1 MCVRWVWLYVR
12 FGSKFAL
19 GYFCNLNPID
29 AMPSHLIPFVFMLGF
44 SFLMAVICCFK
55 AVLNHYDKAS
65 FYCSLTYGCLFFNC
79 LLIVLDFDIGH
90 WGYPSFG
97 GLESTPALWF
107 NHLTP
112 ICMLLFYR
120 EFLEIKQ
127 YSPQYYRLFSWGV
140 YILLL
145 TVVLHIVFTL
155 SNASRPIFEAVIQ
168 AFQYVLLA
176 LFVALPIY
184 ALRFWRHPVYRYAA
198 WSSWSIVVLFSIFLL
213 FYTSNIELP
222 SWIGDNL
229 LFMISVIDGVLFW
242 VALTVRDSQLA
253 KAKAVFEKQA
263 ITNEIRALRSQMNPH
278 FIFNSLNAIKA
289 YNLNHDTERTDLY
302 LTKFSRLMRQ
312 VLENSAVEKITLEN
326 ELNTLDLYL
335 EMEKLRAGEKLD
347 YEILVS
353 DDIESIFVE
362 IPPLLIQP
370 YVENAI
376 WHGLLHKEGGGKVTI
391 DVRQSNE
398 KSIQITIIDNG
409 IGRKAAARYGKT
421 TKRQSLGTKI
431 TEERIK
437 NLANAHVKI
446 EDLEVGT
453 SVIIEIQL

>member
-1 MCVRWVWLYVR
+1 
-12 FGSKFAL
+12 
-19 GYFCNLNPID
+19 
-29 AMPSHLIPFVFMLGF
+29 MLF
-44 SFLMAVICCFK
+44 
-55 AVLNHYDKAS
+55 
-65 FYCSLTYGCLFFNC
+65 
-79 LLIVLDFDIGH
+79 
-90 WGYPSFG
+90 
-97 GLESTPALWF
+97 
-107 NHLTP
+107 
-112 ICMLLFYR
+112 FYR
-120 EFLEIKQ
+120 EFLAIKQ
-127 YSPQYYRLFSWGV
+127 QSKHYNRFITWG
-140 YILLL
+140 I
-145 TVVLHIVFTL
+145 
-155 SNASRPIFEAVIQ
+155 
-168 AFQYVLLA
+168 YVLLA
-176 LFVALPIY
+176 TVGLQIILTFSLASRPVFEAITQVFQLVLLYLFVVLPIY
-184 ALRFWRHPVYRYAA
+184 SLRFWRHSVYRYAA
-198 WSSWSIVVLFSIFLL
+198 WSSWSIVILFSIFLL
-213 FYTSNIELP
+213 FYVGNIQLP
-222 SWIGDNL
+222 VWIGDNL
-229 LFMISVIDGVLFW
+229 LFLISVIDGVLFW
-242 VALTVRDSQLA
+242 VALTVRDSQVA

-278 FIFNSLNAIKA
+278 FIFNSLNAIKG

-312 VLENSAVEKITLEN
+312 VLENSAVEKITLES

-353 DDIESIFVE
+353 DDIDPIFVE

-398 KSIQITIIDNG
+398 KSIQITITDNG
-409 IGRKAAARYGKT
+409 IGRKAAATYGKT

-437 NLANAHVKI
+437 NVVNAHVKI
-446 EDLEVGT
+446 KDLEVGT

>member
-1 MCVRWVWLYVR
+1 
-12 FGSKFAL
+12 
-19 GYFCNLNPID
+19 
-29 AMPSHLIPFVFMLGF
+29 MPSHLIPFVFMLGF

-55 AVLNHYDKAS
+55 AVLNNPDKAS

-112 ICMLLFYR
+112 FCMLLFYR
-120 EFLEIKQ
+120 EFLEIKRH
-127 YSPQYYRLFSWGV
+127 SHQYYRLFSWGL

-155 SNASRPIFEAVIQ
+155 SNASRPTFEAVIQ

-229 LFMISVIDGVLFW
+229 LFMISVIDGILFW
-242 VALTVRDSQLA
+242 VALTVRDSQVASA
-253 KAKAVFEKQA
+253 KAIFEKQA

-312 VLENSAVEKITLEN
+312 VLENSAAEKISLEN
-326 ELNTLDLYL
+326 ELNTLNLYL
-335 EMEKLRAGEKLD
+335 EMEKLRAGDKLD
-347 YEILVS
+347 YELSVGDEI
-353 DDIESIFVE
+353 DPIFVE

-376 WHGLLHKEGGGKVTI
+376 WHGLLHKDGGGKVVISVETGYAAVETRHLSLPNTNI
-391 DVRQSNE
+391 LR
-398 KSIQITIIDNG
+398 ITITDNG
-409 IGRKAAARYGKT
+409 IGRKAAALH
-421 TKRQSLGTKI
+421 TKATRRPSFGMKLTA
-431 TEERIK
+431 ERIK
-437 NLANAHVKI
+437 HLGMPNASVHI
-446 EDLEVGT
+446 EDLAEGT
-453 SVIIEIQL
+453 KVIITMQI